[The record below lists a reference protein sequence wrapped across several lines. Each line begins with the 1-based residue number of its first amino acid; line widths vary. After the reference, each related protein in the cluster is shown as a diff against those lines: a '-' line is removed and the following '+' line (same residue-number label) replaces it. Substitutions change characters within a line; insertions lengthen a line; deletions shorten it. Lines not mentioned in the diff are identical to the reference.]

1 MLPMS
6 SPRPHAFGLSD
17 AEMARLGPD
26 GTAQVM
32 VFRLILAL
40 AQRMRTLMDQRL
52 KADGLTTQQA
62 ALITVVSALGA
73 PKLSQV
79 ARHLGTTH
87 QNTRQIAEALERKGF
102 LRIFADSDDRRVR
115 RLQVTRRSE
124 AYWRRR
130 SDADQDHVTTWFADL
145 TPDQVADLLA
155 SLRRLWDSLS
165 TPEQLASRG

>member
-1 MLPMS
+1 MS
-6 SPRPHAFGLSD
+6 SLRPHALGLTD

-26 GTAQVM
+26 GTARVM
-32 VFRLILAL
+32 VFRIILAL

-62 ALITVVSALGA
+62 ALITVVKSLGA

-79 ARHLGTTH
+79 ARQLGTTH

-102 LRIFADSDDRRVR
+102 LRVLVDSDDRRAR
-115 RLQVTRRSE
+115 RLEVTHRSE
-124 AYWRRR
+124 AYWRGR

-145 TPDQVADLLA
+145 PPDQVADLLA
-155 SLRRLWDSLS
+155 TLRRLWDSLS
-165 TPEQLASRG
+165 PPEQ

>member
-1 MLPMS
+1 
-6 SPRPHAFGLSD
+6 
-17 AEMARLGPD
+17 MARLGPD
-26 GTAQVM
+26 GTARVM

-79 ARHLGTTH
+79 ARQLGTTH

-124 AYWRRR
+124 AYWRGR

-145 TPDQVADLLA
+145 TPEQVADLLA
-155 SLRRLWDSLS
+155 TLRRLWNGLGAA
-165 TPEQLASRG
+165 EQ